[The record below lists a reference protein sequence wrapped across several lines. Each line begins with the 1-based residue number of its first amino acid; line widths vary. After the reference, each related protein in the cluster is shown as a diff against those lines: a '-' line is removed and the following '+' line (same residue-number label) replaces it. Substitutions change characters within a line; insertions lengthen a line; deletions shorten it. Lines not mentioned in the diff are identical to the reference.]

1 MKKRRTLEEVKQ
13 LVNDGDIHA
22 FYVSREWKDKR
33 IEILNRDH
41 YECQRCKGNY
51 VVESKPI
58 KRIKIK
64 RAKYVHHI
72 IPMKDCFELALD
84 DDNLVSLCFE
94 CHEIVEGRDG
104 TWKKFKYKKKLTKK
118 CGNSVYPPSNS
129 HANLKHGERAC
140 GPNFSEIFARA

>member
-1 MKKRRTLEEVKQ
+1 MKKRRNLYVVKQ
-13 LVNDGDIHA
+13 LVSDGDVHA

-104 TWKKFKYKKKLTKK
+104 TWKKFKHKKKLTK
-118 CGNSVYPPSNS
+118 
-129 HANLKHGERAC
+129 EMW
-140 GPNFSEIFARA
+140 

>member
-13 LVNDGDIHA
+13 LVNDGDVHA

-51 VVESKPI
+51 VVESKPL

-104 TWKKFKYKKKLTKK
+104 TWKKFKYKKKLTK
-118 CGNSVYPPSNS
+118 
-129 HANLKHGERAC
+129 EMW
-140 GPNFSEIFARA
+140 